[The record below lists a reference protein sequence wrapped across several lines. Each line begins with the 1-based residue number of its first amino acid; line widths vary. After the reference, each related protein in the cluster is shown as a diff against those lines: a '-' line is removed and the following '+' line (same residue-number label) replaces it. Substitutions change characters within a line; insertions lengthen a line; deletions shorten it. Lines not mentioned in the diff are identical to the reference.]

1 MEEAPSPLPID
12 INVKNERKSFEKN
25 NFKIFLEK
33 NNLINHLIIKIIFP
47 NGINIIENSFSYEE
61 MIKLVKPF
69 IVNGNIDEL
78 YTNLVEL
85 FNIGEYEIIPN
96 EDGERVEISL
106 LLFNNKGTKEK
117 YSLILKQTQE
127 DSKEIQKLMIKKIM
141 ELENKNEKLTEENK
155 KSNEEIINLKK
166 EIEKINSIL
175 SANITNINKE
185 LTKNVITFDS
195 KIITDFNEMKFI
207 FDKIENQSNK
217 KIKKLE
223 LLYRATEHNGLGS
236 IFHQKC
242 NDKTPTIVIIHSKNN
257 YIFGGFTEKS
267 WSSRGFDDNAF
278 CFSINLKKIYNI
290 IKGKEAIWS
299 GGDNG
304 PIFQGNH
311 NFIQIGRE
319 AFAGGNHSCD
329 KTSNYEGVEEDYE
342 ISGGVNYFSLE
353 DYEVFQI
360 IF

>member
-69 IVNGNIDEL
+69 IVNENIDEL

-117 YSLILKQTQE
+117 YSLILKQTQQ
-127 DSKEIQKLMIKKIM
+127 DSKKTQKLMIKKIM
-141 ELENKNEKLTEENK
+141 ELENKNENLTEENK
-155 KSNEEIINLKK
+155 KLKEEIINMKK
-166 EIEKINSIL
+166 EIEKINAIIS
-175 SANITNINKE
+175 SNINKE
-185 LTKNVITFDS
+185 LTKNVLTFDS
-195 KIITDFNEMKFI
+195 KIITDFKEFQ
-207 FDKIENQSNK
+207 FVLDRIENQSNK

-242 NDKTPTIVIIHSKNN
+242 DGKTPTIVIIHSKNN

-267 WSSRGFDDNAF
+267 WSYCSNDDNAF

-304 PIFQGNH
+304 PIFQGKY

-319 AFAGGNHSCD
+319 ALLGGNHSCD